1 MIKCELRTQP
11 HINRLQDTLNINGLV
26 NLKMQTVDSLKSHH
40 PNGQN
45 VPGSTKKSTKICFQA
60 NESQWRQ
67 VGNHL
72 TDKCWG
78 KYLNTSHTWNL
89 SEVTTVQDKLVNNK
103 KDKIHKEIYCQE
115 NPQVKQTG
123 RTWNCTAIWK
133 SEINTLT
140 RKGQKT
146 EFRDKRLCT
155 MKRQV
160 WKEQYCG
167 FLFSFSLTFSLL
179 G

>member
-11 HINRLQDTLNINGLV
+11 HINRFQGTLHINGLV
-26 NLKMQTVDSLKSHH
+26 NLKMQTDSLKSHH
-40 PNGQN
+40 PNGQK
-45 VPGSTKKSTKICFQA
+45 VPCSTEKSTKICFQA

-72 TDKCWG
+72 IEKCWG
-78 KYLNTSHTWNL
+78 KHLNTSHTWNL

-115 NPQVKQTG
+115 NPQVKPTG
-123 RTWNCTAIWK
+123 RTWKCTAIWK

-167 FLFSFSLTFSLL
+167 FLFFFL
-179 G
+179 